1 MFLADYTAQCLSAR
15 AAGVDFLQVDGVQ
28 LAPVVRDCQ
37 RQNYHPMF
45 GAAGSASGGPTLF
58 GALSG
63 ERYARAASGPL
74 PSWYDGPELKDF
86 KALHAVTDLDQATLT
101 QNAFQMWQSF
111 TVMGHILEK
120 MTAPNP
126 DRGDFLAA
134 TYQIKGDTLNG
145 TAQPGGLDYSVQKD
159 PTRHALTDCW
169 LEIIAVDGQLQMMD
183 TNGRAVK
190 KLSEAWQCRSGAFD
204 DKGFPLKV

>member
-1 MFLADYTAQCLSAR
+1 MY
-15 AAGVDFLQVDGVQ
+15 
-28 LAPVVRDCQ
+28 
-37 RQNYHPMF
+37 
-45 GAAGSASGGPTLF
+45 GAAGSASGGPLLF

-63 ERYARAASGPL
+63 ERYAQAASGPL
-74 PSWYDGPELKDF
+74 PAWYDGPELKDF

-111 TVMGHILEK
+111 TVIGHILEK
-120 MTAPNP
+120 MTAANP

-134 TYQIKGDTLNG
+134 TYQIKGDTVNG
-145 TAQPGGLDYSVQKD
+145 TSQPGGLDYSVQKD